1 MRRRMGRAL
10 VAGAVVGGVAHHA
23 GRVSAENDAR
33 EQQQSAQIADLQAQ
47 QDQMTQQQVA
57 QQPQY
62 APPPPQYAP
71 PPPQY
76 APPPPPYAPVE
87 APAAAPAA
95 AASAARQDR
104 ATQGT
109 RRVEGVGG
117 AHRGGVPGREGQDP
131 QRLNLCRSSH
141 RQTKAHRGA
150 ERVRKRTKREMRH
163 EYTCGLEVRFS
174 GWRAADA
181 RAVADTAETAVA
193 AGR

>member
-47 QDQMTQQQVA
+47 QDQMAQQQQVA

-76 APPPPPYAPVE
+76 APVE
-87 APAAAPAA
+87 APPAAQAPAPA
-95 AASAARQDR
+95 QTDR
-104 ATQGT
+104 IAQLKELG
-109 RRVEGVGG
+109 E
-117 AHRGGVPGREGQDP
+117 
-131 QRLNLCRSSH
+131 L
-141 RQTKAHRGA
+141 K
-150 ERVRKRTKREMRH
+150 
-163 EYTCGLEVRFS
+163 
-174 GWRAADA
+174 
-181 RAVADTAETAVA
+181 A
-193 AGR
+193 AGVLTEEEFQAEKARILNG